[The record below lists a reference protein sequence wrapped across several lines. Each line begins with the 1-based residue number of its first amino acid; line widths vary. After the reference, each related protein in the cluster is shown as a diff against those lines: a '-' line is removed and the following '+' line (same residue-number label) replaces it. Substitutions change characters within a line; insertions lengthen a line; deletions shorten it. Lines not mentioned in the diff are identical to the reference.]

1 MHVVQGGSPR
11 CKARKPGELLIIM
24 EALRTYLGNGILLH
38 LVSALL
44 MFVAAMALGW
54 IAKRLLSTIGRRLVA
69 KTASDLDDII
79 LEIVLDRIKWIAVV
93 AGMYLA
99 TEQLSQ
105 AADAADITAHQWLGY
120 AQGVIFVCFVAVVT
134 VLFIRIADTSV
145 RYFIERHARRTSS
158 KINEALLPL
167 LNRLIT
173 ILIVLIS
180 VITILHHFEQDV
192 SSLVVSLGVG
202 SLAIAL
208 AAQETIAN
216 MIGGF
221 VIMTDRP
228 FRVGDRVKLP
238 TGEIGDVQEIG
249 IRSTRV
255 LDFDNNLMVYPNAEL
270 IKGKIVNYSYPSEHI
285 RIFVDASVAYGTDID
300 RVRAIMLKFAQAHPD
315 VLKSP
320 PPSVVLVSFGESSLN
335 LQLNGRT
342 NDYRKK
348 FSIETTLREQIYK
361 AFLDEKIQIPLPQR
375 VVHLTSPLNVT
386 R

>member
-1 MHVVQGGSPR
+1 
-11 CKARKPGELLIIM
+11 M
-24 EALRTYLGNGILLH
+24 EALRTYLGDGMLFH
-38 LVSALL
+38 AVSAFL
-44 MFVAAMALGW
+44 MFVAAMVLGW
-54 IAKRLLSTIGRRLVA
+54 IAKRLLSTVGRRLAA

-93 AGMYLA
+93 AGLYLA
-99 TEQLSQ
+99 TEQLSH
-105 AADAADITAHQWLGY
+105 AANAADITAHQWLGY

-145 RYFIERHARRTSS
+145 KYFIERHARRTSS

-180 VITILHHFEQDV
+180 VITVLHHFEQDV

-228 FRVGDRVKLP
+228 FRVSDRIKLP

-255 LDFDNNLMVYPNAEL
+255 LDFDNNLIVFPNAEL
-270 IKGKIVNYSYPSEHI
+270 IKGKIINYSYPSEHI
-285 RIFVDASVAYGTDID
+285 RVFVDVSVAYGTNID
-300 RVRAIMLKFAQAHPD
+300 RVKAIMLRFAQEHPD

-320 PPSVVLVSFGESSLN
+320 PPSVFLIGFGESSLN

-342 NDYRKK
+342 GDYRKK
-348 FSIETTLREQIYK
+348 FPIETSLREQIYR
-361 AFLDEKIQIPLPQR
+361 AFLNENIQMAIPQR

-386 R
+386 H

>member
-1 MHVVQGGSPR
+1 
-11 CKARKPGELLIIM
+11 M
-24 EALRTYLGNGILLH
+24 EGLRTYLGDGMLFH
-38 LVSALL
+38 AFTALL
-44 MFVAAMALGW
+44 MFVAAMVLGW
-54 IAKRLLSTIGRRLVA
+54 IAKWLLSTVGRRLA
-69 KTASDLDDII
+69 ARTASDLDDII

-93 AGMYLA
+93 AGLYLA
-99 TEQLSQ
+99 TEQLTH
-105 AADAADITAHQWLGY
+105 AANAADITAHQWLGY

-134 VLFIRIADTSV
+134 VLIIRIADTSV
-145 RYFIERHARRTSS
+145 KYFIERHARRTSS

-167 LNRLIT
+167 INRLIT

-180 VITILHHFEQDV
+180 VITVLHHFEQDV

-255 LDFDNNLMVYPNAEL
+255 LDFDNNLMVFPNAEL

-285 RIFVDASVAYGTDID
+285 RIFVDVSVALGTDID
-300 RVRAIMLKFAQAHPD
+300 RVKSIMLRFAGEHPD

-320 PPSVVLVSFGESSLN
+320 PPSVFLVSFGESSLN
-335 LQLNGRT
+335 FQLNGRT

-348 FSIETTLREQIYK
+348 FPIETTLREQIYR
-361 AFLDEKIQIPLPQR
+361 AFMDANIQMAMPQR
-375 VVHLTSPLNVT
+375 VVHLSSPLNVT
-386 R
+386 H